1 MIVSTKGRYALR
13 VMVYLAQHGQEEFI
27 PLKEI
32 AETEGI
38 SQKYLESIMTVLSK
52 ANFVDA
58 VHGKGGGYRLN
69 RSPEGY
75 TVGGILK
82 LTEGSLATVSCTS
95 QGPAACSRSTC
106 CTTLPMW
113 ERLDK
118 MVDEFFEGITLGDLL
133 KESEENTQG

>member
-13 VMVYLAQHGQEEFI
+13 VMVCLAQQPAGEYL

-32 AETEGI
+32 AEAENI

-69 RSPEGY
+69 RAPADY
-75 TVGGILK
+75 TIGSILK
-82 LTEGSLATVSCTS
+82 LTEGSLAAVSCTT
-95 QGPAACSRSTC
+95 QGPAACSRSSC
-106 CTTLPMW
+106 CRTLPMW
-113 ERLDK
+113 EKLDR
-118 MVDEFFEGITLGDLL
+118 MIDSFFEGITVADLL
-133 KESEENTQG
+133 QETA